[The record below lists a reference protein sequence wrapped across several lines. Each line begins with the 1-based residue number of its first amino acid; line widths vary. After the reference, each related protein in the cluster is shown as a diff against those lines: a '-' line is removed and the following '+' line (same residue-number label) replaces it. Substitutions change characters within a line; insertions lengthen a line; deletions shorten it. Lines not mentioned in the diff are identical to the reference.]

1 MNETQNNTIQN
12 KILNNKS
19 SIDQQNQAD
28 RIDEANRIDEE
39 HFNTRPR
46 LHKQALRAWLYKN
59 DGSIP
64 NIKNN
69 TTK

>member
-1 MNETQNNTIQN
+1 MNGTENNIILN

-19 SIDQQNQAD
+19 SIDQQNQVDEMTEAD
-28 RIDEANRIDEE
+28 RIDEEY
-39 HFNTRPR
+39 FNTRPR
-46 LHKQALRAWLYKN
+46 THKKALRAWLYKN